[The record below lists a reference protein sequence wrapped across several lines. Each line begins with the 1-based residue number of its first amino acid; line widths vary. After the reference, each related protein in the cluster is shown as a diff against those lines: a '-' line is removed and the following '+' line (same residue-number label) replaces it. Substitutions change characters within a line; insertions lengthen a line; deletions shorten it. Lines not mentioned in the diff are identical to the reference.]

1 MKRIICIIWVSFF
14 LFGLCNEGMARK
26 KKQDAKKEQREKQS
40 PYDKL
45 FKGKTMKTAKG
56 LMTVHKWKDKVYV
69 EFPVELLGKDMML
82 VSSIED
88 ISDNGEGVVGQFAGY
103 SLPLCFTCL
112 DSFLHARISLI
123 DKPLNNSNQRNI
135 DEAIDQANVGGIYAM
150 FKVLA
155 FTPDS
160 SAIVVDMTSL
170 FMEYSPYTT
179 PFAPYAANSFYGWI
193 AREHDYKKECSFLKD
208 VKAFDNN
215 IAVQCELGFVENQ
228 YLFGAFKIVPGDV
241 KVSVTVNKI
250 LLQLPEEQMKPRL
263 ADPRLGVA
271 YTRVSHF
278 PDERKPLEQT
288 HYTKRWRL
296 EPADEAAY
304 NRGELVEPEKPI
316 VFYMDSLM
324 PRTWK
329 KYVKEGVEAWN
340 RAFEAIGFKDAVR
353 VVDFPRNDP
362 EFDANNIKYSTLP
375 CGWICRVQCI

>member
-1 MKRIICIIWVSFF
+1 MKRIICLVWVSLF
-14 LFGLCNEGMARK
+14 LFGYCDQLWQRK
-26 KKQDAKKEQREKQS
+26 KKQEPRKVEQQT

-45 FKGKTMKTAKG
+45 FKGKNMKTARG
-56 LMTVHKWKDKVYV
+56 IMTVHKWKDKVYV
-69 EFPVELLGKDMML
+69 EFPVDLLGKDMML

-103 SLPLCFTCL
+103 SLPLRFTRL

-123 DKPLNNSNQRNI
+123 DKPLNNSTRRNI
-135 DEAIDQANVGGIYAM
+135 DEAIEQANAGGIYAM

-179 PFAPYAANSFYGWI
+179 PFAPYAANSFYGYI
-193 AREHDYKKECSFLKD
+193 ARDINFKKECSFLKD

-228 YLFGAFKIVPGDV
+228 YLFGAFKITPGDV

-250 LLQLPEEQMKPRL
+250 LLQLPEEPMKPRF

-271 YTRVSHF
+271 FTRVSHF
-278 PDERKPLEQT
+278 SDEKKPLEQT

-296 EPADEAAY
+296 EPSDVVAY
-304 NRGELVEPEKPI
+304 NRGE
-316 VFYMDSLM
+316 
-324 PRTWK
+324 T
-329 KYVKEGVEAWN
+329 
-340 RAFEAIGFKDAVR
+340 
-353 VVDFPRNDP
+353 VDPGSRLSS
-362 EFDANNIKYSTLP
+362 I
-375 CGWICRVQCI
+375 WIR